1 MPASSPHTAKKSHSA
16 KSAMFDRRRRK
27 TQRYL
32 VNFPVV
38 VVSLSDNGYVHLQG
52 NSQDLSE
59 AGMGVLLAADILLGE
74 VVTLGFTLPPVQFD
88 LRAVVRHRRACR
100 YGLEFLGLTTDQ
112 KERLTEFVRDL
123 PAAD

>member
-1 MPASSPHTAKKSHSA
+1 LSASSPGTAKKSQSVKTA
-16 KSAMFDRRRRK
+16 FDRRRRK
-27 TQRYL
+27 AQRYL

-38 VVSLSDNGYVHLQG
+38 VVSLSDHGYVHLQG
-52 NSQDLSE
+52 SSQDLSE
-59 AGMGVLLAADILLGE
+59 AGMGVLLSAEILLGE

-100 YGLEFLGLTTDQ
+100 YGLEFLGLTADQ
-112 KERLTEFVRDL
+112 KARLAEFVKGL